1 MLGPRKERVRHGK
14 LIPLRPHSVPFA
26 TLGGFLLAVGFFAF
40 SMFRLGW
47 CAALLQPVCCIDVG
61 SLHSISAPDGS
72 GISAM
77 GRVIVNT
84 ALAISGGGLTAMI
97 IEKFV
102 NGELSL
108 MITLN
113 GM

>member
-1 MLGPRKERVRHGK
+1 
-14 LIPLRPHSVPFA
+14 
-26 TLGGFLLAVGFFAF
+26 
-40 SMFRLGW
+40 
-47 CAALLQPVCCIDVG
+47 
-61 SLHSISAPDGS
+61 
-72 GISAM
+72 M

-84 ALAISGGGLTAMI
+84 TLAISGGGLTAML

-108 MITLN
+108 MITIN